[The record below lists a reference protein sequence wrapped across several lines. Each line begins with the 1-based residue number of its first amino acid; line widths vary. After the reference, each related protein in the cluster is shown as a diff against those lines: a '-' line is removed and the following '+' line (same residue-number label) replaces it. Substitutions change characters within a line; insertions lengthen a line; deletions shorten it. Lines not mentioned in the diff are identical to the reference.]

1 MVAELWLKLKMGWG
15 WCERGEGA
23 AAGAIKLRYHNDEE
37 SCEAQGNTQRATQ
50 DELVSIVLK
59 QGESFNIVEPL
70 YSYTLVN

>member
-1 MVAELWLKLKMGWG
+1 MGKGAVAGP
-15 WCERGEGA
+15 
-23 AAGAIKLRYHNDEE
+23 IKLRYHNDEE
-37 SCEAQGNTQRATQ
+37 SCEAQGNTQCATQ